1 MKLSVEEIEIISDY
15 LSKSGIKQ
23 VDIKFEL
30 LDHIA
35 IEIEELVVLEN
46 CSFEEALEKIKQ
58 KWNPF
63 FVQSKSFHIGLIYSF
78 PKIVLNK
85 IESRIKKV
93 NLSILLLVV
102 LWAFCSFAFNLDLLV
117 NQRLNSFINYSG
129 IAIGVVLLVV
139 SFFINYKSQPTT
151 YRFLVNQSSPSILFW
166 LLYIYYFDYGM
177 NSLKLFFLLLLSL
190 QFVIVC
196 FYVYNHINCIKK
208 YHLV

>member
-1 MKLSVEEIEIISDY
+1 
-15 LSKSGIKQ
+15 
-23 VDIKFEL
+23 
-30 LDHIA
+30 
-35 IEIEELVVLEN
+35 
-46 CSFEEALEKIKQ
+46 
-58 KWNPF
+58 
-63 FVQSKSFHIGLIYSF
+63 LIYSF

-102 LWAFCSFAFNLDLLV
+102 LWVFCSFAFNLDLLV

-129 IAIGVVLLVV
+129 IAIGIVILIV
-139 SFFINYKSQPTT
+139 SFFINYKSKPTT
-151 YRFLVNQSSPSILFW
+151 YRFLVNQSSPAILFW

-196 FYVYNHINCIKK
+196 FNVYNHINCIKK